1 MNFSTRV
8 TELLGIRYPIIQA
21 GMSWASSNP
30 ELALAVSQAGGL
42 GMIGAGPMYPDA
54 LRAAIRSVKARTDK
68 PFAVNVPLYN
78 PRAAAFLD
86 IVLEERVP
94 ILVASQGGPKQ
105 HIARFKEHGVTWL
118 HVTASPEHAVKA
130 EAAGVDAVIVVG
142 TEAGGHPPPDEVGGL
157 VVVRAVVKA
166 VSLPVIAGGGIAD
179 GAGIA
184 AMFCLGAEG
193 VQLGTRFLLTPESSL
208 HQAYKARAL
217 AAGISDT
224 TLVGRG
230 KLPVRAL
237 KNEFTRAFEAAER
250 AGMPAE
256 ELAALGASRTLKMAA
271 LDGDV
276 EQGKVELG
284 QSVGLIDEL
293 LPAAEVVARLVTE
306 FEAARRAALAVSQL
320 SVRHRMSELL
330 IENRG
335 AVRILTMNRPDKR
348 NALNFALTEALLAGL
363 RAADTDAERGQ
374 HRAHRRR
381 SGLLRRR
388 RPLRVQGPDPGQ
400 RGAGRAPRRADEGA
414 PRRLLAPVEAGGH
427 RRQRR
432 RHGRRR
438 RTGARR
444 RRGGDGRDRQA
455 RLSGGEARHRG
466 GDRDGQSGAQCR
478 AQGRVRAA
486 RHRRAGRRRARVG
499 ARHGQSRDHA
509 RRADAGGAALA
520 EKFAAVDA
528 CRHGATKQLFYSVLD
543 LPFEAAL
550 DAGRDVNKR
559 MRAFGKR

>member
-1 MNFSTRV
+1 MAMNFSTRV

-21 GMSWASSNP
+21 GMSWASSNA
-30 ELALAVSQAGGL
+30 ELALAVSQAGAL
-42 GMIGAGPMYPDA
+42 GMVGAGPMYPDA
-54 LRAAIRSVKARTDK
+54 LRAAVRSVKARTDK

-105 HIARFKEHGVTWL
+105 HIARFKQRGVIWL
-118 HVTASPEHAVKA
+118 HVTASPEHAGKA

-166 VSLPVIAGGGIAD
+166 VRVPVIAGGGIAD

-208 HQAYKARAL
+208 HQAYKQRAL

-276 EQGKVELG
+276 EHGKVELG
-284 QSVGLIDEL
+284 QSVGLIDDM
-293 LPAAEVVARLVTE
+293 LPAADVVARLVTE
-306 FEAARRAALAVSQL
+306 FEAA
-320 SVRHRMSELL
+320 
-330 IENRG
+330 
-335 AVRILTMNRPDKR
+335 
-348 NALNFALTEALLAGL
+348 
-363 RAADTDAERGQ
+363 
-374 HRAHRRR
+374 
-381 SGLLRRR
+381 
-388 RPLRVQGPDPGQ
+388 
-400 RGAGRAPRRADEGA
+400 
-414 PRRLLAPVEAGGH
+414 VE
-427 RRQRR
+427 
-432 RHGRRR
+432 
-438 RTGARR
+438 
-444 RRGGDGRDRQA
+444 
-455 RLSGGEARHRG
+455 RLSRFRH
-466 GDRDGQSGAQCR
+466 
-478 AQGRVRAA
+478 
-486 RHRRAGRRRARVG
+486 
-499 ARHGQSRDHA
+499 
-509 RRADAGGAALA
+509 
-520 EKFAAVDA
+520 
-528 CRHGATKQLFYSVLD
+528 
-543 LPFEAAL
+543 
-550 DAGRDVNKR
+550 
-559 MRAFGKR
+559 